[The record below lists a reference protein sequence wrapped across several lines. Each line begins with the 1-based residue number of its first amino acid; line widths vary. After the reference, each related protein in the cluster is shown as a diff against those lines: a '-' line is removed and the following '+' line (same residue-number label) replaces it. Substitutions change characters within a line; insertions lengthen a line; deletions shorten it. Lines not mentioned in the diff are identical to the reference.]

1 MQSFRRNTKSN
12 HGNWWQDYRW
22 KTAIMCN
29 NNREAVKISVSSSC
43 INDKYE
49 YLVLPSEPSQMI
61 EQAKFIYSPLKKCL
75 KNKQKQFKIKENTS
89 WSFKIFTTYIY
100 NKYLKNYYQ

>member
-1 MQSFRRNTKSN
+1 
-12 HGNWWQDYRW
+12 
-22 KTAIMCN
+22 MCN

-61 EQAKFIYSPLKKCL
+61 EQAKFI
-75 KNKQKQFKIKENTS
+75 
-89 WSFKIFTTYIY
+89 
-100 NKYLKNYYQ
+100 